1 MINLKEVITKYPECL
16 ESASKL
22 HSYLVDLY
30 PNEKRNI
37 TIITTIFDC
46 GIASEIKNTNGI
58 IEEFK
63 IASYCNRL
71 ENDYAYSPKFTKEC
85 LNLWIEAY
93 SITKK
98 QPVIKNDD
106 AKKEI
111 KKAKTATIKTAV
123 ITMEEAVSEMR
134 KAFEALLPKKELK
147 LGQIVEVC
155 ITGVDD
161 DGITVDIRD
170 KNIENV
176 KILKK
181 DMIGAYDKNLYKGK
195 INSKIRAIVINRN
208 PLKLSQKAVEDIEIF
223 ERELESIK
231 NGKIFEAQIISIN
244 KGGLIGKYI
253 YNECKAQ
260 VFIPKSLI
268 NIKYESDIE
277 KYIGKT
283 LRLIAKEVKGTQI
296 VASHRDV
303 LERELQIKK
312 GKKENKNDYINPDDV
327 VFEEKATDLDFLE
340 AIKSI
345 EETNFVIGQKFLTQ
359 IVSITEEGL
368 LVSIPNKK
376 KEQIIS
382 CENLINHISNY
393 KKGDI
398 INVYIS
404 KLSPFTLI
412 EKI

>member
-22 HSYLVDLY
+22 RSYLVDLY

-46 GIASEIKNTNGI
+46 GIASEIKNTNGVV
-58 IEEFK
+58 EEFK

-98 QPVIKNDD
+98 QPVVKNDD
-106 AKKEI
+106 AKKN
-111 KKAKTATIKTAV
+111 KKAKTATIKTD
-123 ITMEEAVSEMR
+123 VSEME
-134 KAFEALLPKKELK
+134 KAFEQLFPKKELM

-170 KNIENV
+170 RNIENV
-176 KILKK
+176 KILKE
-181 DMIGAYDKNLYKGK
+181 DMVGAYDKNLYKGK
-195 INSKIRAIVINRN
+195 INSKIRAMVINRN
-208 PLKLSQKAVEDIEIF
+208 PLKLSQKAVENLEIF
-223 ERELESIK
+223 DRELESIK
-231 NGKIFEAQIISIN
+231 NGKIFEAQIISTN

-253 YNECKAQ
+253 YSGCQME

-296 VASHRDV
+296 IASHRDV

-359 IVSITEEGL
+359 IVSITEDGL

-382 CENLINHISNY
+382 CENLINHISHY

-404 KLSPFTLI
+404 KLSPFTLV

>member
-85 LNLWIEAY
+85 LNLWIETY

-111 KKAKTATIKTAV
+111 KKAKKATIKTDG
-123 ITMEEAVSEMR
+123 SEMR
-134 KAFEALLPKKELK
+134 KAFEALLPKKKLW

-170 KNIENV
+170 RNIENV

-208 PLKLSQKAVEDIEIF
+208 PLKLSQKAVEEIEIF

-231 NGKIFEAQIISIN
+231 NGKIFEALIISTN